1 MIKLF
6 DADATVYDSMGL
18 GSLNDCTSCVVTE
31 EINGTY
37 ELSMTY
43 PVTGTH
49 YNDLELRRIIYAQA
63 SDSSGYQP
71 FRIYKIS
78 KPISGLVV
86 VSAQHISYD
95 MSDMAAYPLY
105 YDEDPTTPIP
115 YYNCANALEAI
126 KISYQKL
133 YGSALPF
140 AISTGSTF
148 RDIDTW
154 DENSM
159 FTIKKPSSIKSL
171 LGDSDG
177 ILNYWKGEWKFDGH
191 TATLYQKRG
200 EDRGVYIRYG
210 KNLTDMTQ
218 DENIQSMYTQ
228 IYTYWQSDN
237 DGYCDLTTKGS
248 FNYKGQ
254 YSSTTAYTTNDCVWM
269 PSSISTYGRKRYF
282 ISNFEEHAVTSED
295 TDTSLQDSSEKWVQK
310 FKGKEPGTEDG
321 QNYWTEVTGWVYD
334 GNSKWSCYKDDD
346 SNTVLG
352 TWTNSARMIHV
363 GADSVTYDW
372 QKTYICAAS
381 SSGGGNSGMPTNP
394 ATMLAAAGEYMREND
409 ITKPSVDITVSF
421 ITLKDLAEND
431 PDTANIRSLETIN
444 LGDTVHVIFP
454 KLKVET
460 EAECDRTEF
469 NCITGRYESIHLG
482 DISTSL
488 SSTIASAA
496 ASANEAVT
504 EADLR
509 TIGEDIVTGKI
520 MSGLGGYVV
529 MHRSYAADTKTG
541 LPDEILIMDTPNI
554 ETASNVIRMNKAGI
568 AFSKNNG
575 YPGPYTSGWSIDG
588 IFYVP
593 ETMTGYLNCKYIK
606 GGTLNLG
613 GSASTYT
620 TTDSSGSVRTWN
632 VGNGAIYMYNSNDLE
647 FGHWTKD
654 EFRLYYN
661 TTSTSRTT
669 LLLADSSGIKLYNS
683 SGTATITLN
692 TSGDATFTGTI
703 TASTISGGTING
715 TTITGTTITG
725 TTINGG
731 TISGTTISGG
741 SITIGSKFEVS
752 SNGTLTATGA
762 FFPFGVG
769 EGQIS
774 IYSVN
779 DGVGVM
785 NLTHKNGVA
794 QTTLYAS
801 GVIRLTDGWNGAT
814 ISCDTTSGGIYIDK
828 NLRLGAAMQ
837 IASSVSVGSTLYVG
851 FIPGASVRT
860 TDWALRVP
868 NINVSWNTETS
879 AYDGYAY
886 GELRISGVSSS
897 LRYKTNI
904 EPLYIEDVECL
915 YDIPIHWYN
924 YKDTYLDPDDE
935 RYGKRIPGFIAE
947 ELDEAFDIVVDHLD
961 YNGHQIAE
969 KWNKDFIIP
978 VMMKLIQNNH
988 KEIQDLK
995 EIIKKWQ

>member
-18 GSLNDCTSCVVTE
+18 GSLMDCTSCTVTE
-31 EINGTY
+31 EINGSY

-43 PVTGTH
+43 PVTGSH

-126 KISYQKL
+126 KTSYQKL

-140 AISTGSTF
+140 TISAGSTF

-159 FTIKKPSSIKSL
+159 FKIKKPTSIKSL

-177 ILNYWKGEWKFDGH
+177 ILNYWKGEWKFDNH

-237 DGYCDLTTKGS
+237 DGYCDLTTKGT

-254 YSSTTAYTTNDCVWM
+254 YSSTTVYTTNDCVWM

-295 TDTSLQDSSEKWVQK
+295 TDTSLQDSSGKWVQK

-321 QNYWTEVTGWVYD
+321 QNYWTEVTGWTYD
-334 GNSKWSCYKDDD
+334 GNSKWRCYKDDD

-363 GADSVTYDW
+363 GDDSVTYDW

-409 ITKPSVDITVSF
+409 ITKPSIDMTVSF

-431 PDTANIRSLETIN
+431 PDTANIRSLETTN

-460 EAECDRTEF
+460 EAECDKTEY

-482 DISTSL
+482 DVSTSL

-554 ETASNVIRMNKAGI
+554 ETASSVIRMNKNGI
-568 AFSKNNG
+568 AFSNNNG
-575 YPGPYTSGWSIDG
+575 YPGPYTSGWSING
-588 IFYVP
+588 TFYVP
-593 ETMTGYLNCKYIK
+593 ETMTGYLNCEYIR
-606 GGTLNLG
+606 GGTLRLG
-613 GSASTYT
+613 GSSTAYT
-620 TTDSSGSVRTWN
+620 TTDSSGTVRTWN
-632 VGNGAIYMYNSNDLE
+632 VGDGAIYMYNSDDLI
-647 FGHWTKD
+647 FGYWDKTGFYLQTPSSSTGGTKVV
-654 EFRLYYN
+654 
-661 TTSTSRTT
+661 S
-669 LLLADSSGIKLYNS
+669 LLADGNASFKGNIEATSGSFSGSIDVVGSSYYFKVNTSGQMSWKSQYS
-683 SGTATITLN
+683 SMSTDGTI
-692 TSGDATFTGTI
+692 TSGDANYVSISNGKITLGHKLYPGSMIIYGDYIQMGEGEMRGYVTGNINSLEFNIPWIYMSGNLDVSSLYATNI
-703 TASTISGGTING
+703 TVTSSLSSPSISATGISAGTVTANG
-715 TTITGTTITG
+715 YYFQGTA
-725 TTINGG
+725 
-731 TISGTTISGG
+731 GG
-741 SITIGSKFEVS
+741 SGSAHWKGYYGNDYYLTVYAGLVISLTKITHTSEGDVSETLIG
-752 SNGTLTATGA
+752 
-762 FFPFGVG
+762 
-769 EGQIS
+769 
-774 IYSVN
+774 
-779 DGVGVM
+779 
-785 NLTHKNGVA
+785 
-794 QTTLYAS
+794 
-801 GVIRLTDGWNGAT
+801 
-814 ISCDTTSGGIYIDK
+814 
-828 NLRLGAAMQ
+828 
-837 IASSVSVGSTLYVG
+837 
-851 FIPGASVRT
+851 
-860 TDWALRVP
+860 
-868 NINVSWNTETS
+868 
-879 AYDGYAY
+879 
-886 GELRISGVSSS
+886 
-897 LRYKTNI
+897 
-904 EPLYIEDVECL
+904 
-915 YDIPIHWYN
+915 
-924 YKDTYLDPDDE
+924 
-935 RYGKRIPGFIAE
+935 
-947 ELDEAFDIVVDHLD
+947 
-961 YNGHQIAE
+961 
-969 KWNKDFIIP
+969 
-978 VMMKLIQNNH
+978 
-988 KEIQDLK
+988 
-995 EIIKKWQ
+995 